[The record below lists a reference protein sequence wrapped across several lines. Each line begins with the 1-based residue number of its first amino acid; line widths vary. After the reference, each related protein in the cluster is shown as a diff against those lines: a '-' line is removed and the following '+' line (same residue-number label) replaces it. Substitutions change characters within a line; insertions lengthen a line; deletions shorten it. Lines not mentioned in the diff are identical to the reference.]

1 MHRGRFEQLKSFPVY
16 HRDTLLHRKLGIL
29 YIAICQDT
37 SDMDFKIHFLMMPAS
52 KCLISRRWRTLGLYS
67 LSRWTSYRMM
77 SSSLEAAR
85 FGFRLLQSPRKFT
98 GTSTASLPRCLSNC
112 RVIPWLQHPI
122 SRLRDFTRCG
132 GKTSYCWVNRGPG
145 SKRSY
150 CCDIHHCIT
159 KCHLEDISMFHQDP
173 TEVLNIY

>member
-85 FGFRLLQSPRKFT
+85 FGFSFFNRPENLQGPRQHRCRDACQIAEWYHDYNIQSRGF
-98 GTSTASLPRCLSNC
+98 GTSRDVAVRRLTAEWIEGQVPKE
-112 RVIPWLQHPI
+112 VIVVI
-122 SRLRDFTRCG
+122 FTIA
-132 GKTSYCWVNRGPG
+132 SPNV
-145 SKRSY
+145 
-150 CCDIHHCIT
+150 I
-159 KCHLEDISMFHQDP
+159 
-173 TEVLNIY
+173 